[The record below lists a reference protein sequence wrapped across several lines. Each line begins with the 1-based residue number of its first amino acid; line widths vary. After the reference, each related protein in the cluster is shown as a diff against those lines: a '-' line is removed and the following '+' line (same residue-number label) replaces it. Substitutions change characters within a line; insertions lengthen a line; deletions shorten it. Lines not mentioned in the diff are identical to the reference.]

1 MSACL
6 AIATQVAE
14 HQHALVVQLA
24 MLLGLDAAANKWDQ
38 SPLGRALEA
47 FAFLTAFDTESY
59 ARHTAP

>member
-1 MSACL
+1 
-6 AIATQVAE
+6 
-14 HQHALVVQLA
+14 